1 MHRPVL
7 LQQAVANLK
16 IKPGGLYIDAT
27 IGEGG
32 HSREIIKLGGK
43 VLGIDLDK
51 DQIAKI
57 KDQKLENL
65 ILVDGNFK
73 DIEEIAKKNNFYPVD
88 GVLFDLGLSMDQ
100 IEKSG
105 RGFSFKNLKEDLD
118 MRINTSLILSAS
130 DLLNRLSEDEI
141 YEIFAKYSEDLN
153 SRAIAQEV
161 VFRRRR
167 QKIKKVA
174 DLIKIIDRVLK
185 TKDERTYR
193 RIFQALRIAVNDEK
207 ENLKTGLANSLKV
220 LKENGRLV
228 VITFQSLEDRLVK
241 NFIRENNLKQL
252 NKKIIKSDSGW
263 RFERSAKMRVIVNE
277 KKYEKIS

>member
-7 LQQAVANLK
+7 LQQAVANLN

-73 DIEEIAKKNNFYPVD
+73 NIEEIAKKNNFYPVD

-118 MRINTSLILSAS
+118 MRIDTSLTLSAS
-130 DLLNRLSEDEI
+130 DLLNRLSEDEL

-193 RIFQALRIAVNDEK
+193 RIFQALRMAVNDEK
-207 ENLKTGLANSLKV
+207 ENLKTGLVNSLKV

-252 NKKIIKSDSGW
+252 NKKIIKSDSSW

-277 KKYEKIS
+277 KKNEKIN